1 MIVVHVDRS
10 VTVLSDVFCWQP
22 LKHWHPCWSCL
33 PSYQPDDLPL
43 FRCMQCKNCP
53 PMPSWVSC
61 LRNAGGWFMN
71 QEICK
76 GVWDFGFSSYSFR
89 VSFNY
94 LCPNL
99 TGRPQIW
106 PYPRWWFG
114 IVRNAPDTN
123 TAWHIFATVDS
134 WRIYF
139 HLMNWPVLPF
149 EHWWPTDQAS
159 KSGWLHSRVFLV
171 SISIWVTLLQDRVF
185 LYTYKCSQMKCACH
199 FYYHFLPVFCPKRR
213 DEPRKKQEQHA
224 LVDVFRMMNATIYFR
239 GSVIQYVWVPPR
251 KSDIDTKHGHIQKES
266 NHLFQS
272 IMFEYPC

>member
-33 PSYQPDDLPL
+33 PSYQPDNLPL

-123 TAWHIFATVDS
+123 TAWHILQQLTVDGYIFIS
-134 WRIYF
+134 WIDRCCHSSTGDQQIKLLSLDGSFSGIPCFDFDLSDTSSGSCFLIY
-139 HLMNWPVLPF
+139 LQMQPNEVCL
-149 EHWWPTDQAS
+149 S
-159 KSGWLHSRVFLV
+159 FLLSV
-171 SISIWVTLLQDRVF
+171 SSSF
-185 LYTYKCSQMKCACH
+185 FA
-199 FYYHFLPVFCPKRR
+199 PR
-213 DEPRKKQEQHA
+213 DEMSQGKSKNNTHW
-224 LVDVFRMMNATIYFR
+224 LMCLGWMNATIYFR

>member
-1 MIVVHVDRS
+1 
-10 VTVLSDVFCWQP
+10 
-22 LKHWHPCWSCL
+22 
-33 PSYQPDDLPL
+33 
-43 FRCMQCKNCP
+43 
-53 PMPSWVSC
+53 
-61 LRNAGGWFMN
+61 MN

-134 WRIYF
+134 WRTYI
-139 HLMNWPVLPF
+139 LMNWPVLPF

-185 LYTYKCSQMKCACH
+185 LYTYKCRQMKCACH
-199 FYYHFLPVFCPKRR
+199 FYYHFLPVFVAPR
-213 DEPRKKQEQHA
+213 DEMASK
-224 LVDVFRMMNATIYFR
+224 RMDRLILSIPTHFTGNSCTRSQGKSNKNTHWLMCLGWWMLQLYFR
-239 GSVIQYVWVPPR
+239 GSVIQYVWIPPR
-251 KSDIDTKHGHIQKES
+251 KSDIDAKHGHIHIQKES